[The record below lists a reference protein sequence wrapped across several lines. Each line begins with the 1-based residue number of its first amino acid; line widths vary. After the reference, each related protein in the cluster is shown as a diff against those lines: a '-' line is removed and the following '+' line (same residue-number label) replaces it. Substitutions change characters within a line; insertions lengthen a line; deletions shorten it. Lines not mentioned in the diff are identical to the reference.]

1 MIFVCVC
8 MKEPGE
14 CFDLIP
20 LQPFQLVSVH
30 LWPLITAASVIHHCM
45 YTRFSHYHRL
55 PSFSSRWKLPV
66 CLSPWATALAREL
79 CCVYSYI
86 ACIMEGGNLNEGT
99 VRVSCCPPA
108 WQGDNR
114 IIGQLD
120 HGEVH
125 PAQQCCGSSDSKSW
139 NSKLDPCIWETCQA
153 PCTLI
158 KAYFLQVI

>member
-1 MIFVCVC
+1 MGTGGSQRDRQQFANQCIFNLYSCITALNQYYLIITTSLHLTEKFDFDLCVC

-30 LWPLITAASVIHHCM
+30 LWPLITAASIIHHCM

-99 VRVSCCPPA
+99 VRVSCCPT
-108 WQGDNR
+108 G
-114 IIGQLD
+114 
-120 HGEVH
+120 
-125 PAQQCCGSSDSKSW
+125 
-139 NSKLDPCIWETCQA
+139 
-153 PCTLI
+153 
-158 KAYFLQVI
+158 